1 MAEQVFSDRYKIV
14 RHLARGG
21 MAEVYVAHDQLLDR
35 PVALKV
41 LFPEFA
47 ANHSFVERFRREAR
61 AAANLNHPNIV
72 AVYDWGEEGQTYFI
86 VMEYIEGSTI
96 RELILKHR
104 RLSPKQAAAVGAEI
118 ASALAFAH
126 KNGVIHRDVKPGNV
140 IISDAGHVKVM
151 DFGIARAGD
160 PQDNLTQTGAVMG
173 TATYF
178 SPEQAQGKPLDGRSD
193 LYSLGVVLYEVVAG
207 TPPFTGENP
216 VSIAYQ
222 HVREEPTPLRERDE
236 RIPEAFEAIVMKA
249 MAKNLDH
256 RYANAEEFRADLL
269 RFREGKAVE
278 AERTAVVAAAAAG
291 DATAAMAATRV
302 GTAVDGTQ
310 VLSPTAAQRA
320 VGGGPG
326 RRTGAYIALLVVLLG
341 ALGLLLVLLARSLGV
356 TGGGSQVTVPT
367 VFGRPSADAVKA
379 IENAGLK
386 AEVHEAPSG
395 TIEQGKV
402 FAQSPG
408 ADSRVKKGSKV
419 VLQVSSGPPSGTV
432 PSVIGQ
438 TYQSASEAL
447 VRLGFRVTRNTPV
460 FDPTAPPDQVIDQS
474 PDAGSQ
480 LARGQLVR
488 LTTSKGP
495 QPTTTVTTS
504 PPTTEAPA
512 TTFPPIFTP
521 TTEPPTTPPRRT
533 TTTTEP

>member
-1 MAEQVFSDRYKIV
+1 VAEQVFSDRYKIV

-21 MAEVYVAHDQLLDR
+21 MAEVYVAHDLLLDR

-41 LFPEFA
+41 LFPEFS

-72 AVYDWGEEGQTYFI
+72 SVYDWGEEGRTYFI

-126 KNGVIHRDVKPGNV
+126 NNGVIHRDVKPGNV

-160 PQDNLTQTGAVMG
+160 PQDSLTQTGAVMG

-207 TPPFTGENP
+207 VPPFTGENP

-222 HVREEPTPLRERDE
+222 HVREEPVPLRERDP
-236 RIPEAFEAIVMKA
+236 RISEAFEAIVMKA

-256 RYANAEEFRADLL
+256 RYADAEELRADLL

-278 AERTAVVAAAAAG
+278 AERTVVGSAAAV

-310 VLSPTAAQRA
+310 VLSPTAAQAVVGAAPRRA
-320 VGGGPG
+320 
-326 RRTGAYIALLVVLLG
+326 GAYIALLVILLG

-367 VFGRPSADAVKA
+367 TLGKSRADAVTA

-386 AEVHEAPSG
+386 ADVREAPSG
-395 TIEQGKV
+395 TVDLDKV
-402 FAQSPG
+402 FSQDPTGG
-408 ADSRVKKGSKV
+408 ARLKKGTKV
-419 VLQVSSGPPSGTV
+419 ILMVSSGPPSGTV

-438 TYQSASEAL
+438 SYQSASDEL
-447 VRLGFRVTRNTPV
+447 VKAGFRVTKNAPI
-460 FDPTAPPDQVIDQS
+460 FDANAPPDQVVDQT

-480 LARGQLVR
+480 LQRGGLVR

-495 QPTTTVTTS
+495 QPTTTASTA
-504 PPTTEAPA
+504 PPTTEPPPPP
-512 TTFPPIFTP
+512 TFPPIFTP

>member
-1 MAEQVFSDRYKIV
+1 MADKVFNDRYQIV

-21 MAEVYVAHDQLLDR
+21 MAEVYVAHDLLLDR

-72 AVYDWGEEGQTYFI
+72 SVYDWGEEGTTYFI
-86 VMEYIEGSTI
+86 VMEYIEGQTL
-96 RELILKHR
+96 RELVLKHR

-118 ASALAFAH
+118 AAALAYSH
-126 KNGVIHRDVKPGNV
+126 QNGVIHRDVKPGNV

-160 PQDNLTQTGAVMG
+160 PADNLTQTGSVMG

-178 SPEQAQGKPLDGRSD
+178 SPEQAQGKPIDGRSD
-193 LYSLGVVLYEVVAG
+193 LYSLGVVLYEVVTG

-222 HVREEPTPLRERDE
+222 HVREQPTPLRERDP
-236 RIPEAFEAIVMKA
+236 RIPEAFEAIVNKA
-249 MAKNLDH
+249 MAKNLDD
-256 RYANAEEFRADLL
+256 RYPKAEDLRADLL
-269 RFREGKAVE
+269 RFREGKAVAAE
-278 AERTAVVAAAAAG
+278 ATAIAGAVDG

-310 VLSPTAAQRA
+310 VLSRTAAQRV
-320 VGGGPG
+320 VGGPPQ

-356 TGGGSQVTVPT
+356 TGGGSQVTVPDA
-367 VFGRPSADAVKA
+367 FGRPRADAVKT
-379 IENAGLK
+379 IEAAGLK
-386 AEVHEAPSG
+386 ADVRDAPSG
-395 TIEQGKV
+395 TVERDKV
-402 FAQSPG
+402 FSQVPA
-408 ADSRVKKGSKV
+408 AEKKAKKGSTV
-419 VLQVSSGPPSGTV
+419 ILQVSSGPPSGTV

-438 TYQSASEAL
+438 SYQSASDEL
-447 VRLGFRVTRNTPV
+447 VKAGFRVTKNAPA
-460 FDPTAPPDQVIDQS
+460 FDANAPPDQVIDQS

-480 LARGQLVR
+480 QPQGGLVR

-495 QPTTTVTTS
+495 QPTTTASTS
-504 PPTTEAPA
+504 PPTTEAPV

-521 TTEPPTTPPRRT
+521 TTEPTTTPRRT
-533 TTTTEP
+533 TTTTEAP

>member
-1 MAEQVFSDRYKIV
+1 MADQIFSDRYKIV

-21 MAEVYVAHDQLLDR
+21 MAEVYVAHDLLLDR

-41 LFPEFA
+41 LFPEYA
-47 ANHSFVERFRREAR
+47 SNHAFVERFRGEAR
-61 AAANLNHPNIV
+61 HAANLNHPNIV

-104 RLSPKQAAAVGAEI
+104 RLAPKQAAAIGAEI

-126 KNGVIHRDVKPGNV
+126 NNGVIHRDVKPGNV

-160 PQDNLTQTGAVMG
+160 PQDHLTQTGAVMG

-178 SPEQAQGKPLDGRSD
+178 SPEQAQGKSLDGRTD
-193 LYSLGVVLYEVVAG
+193 LYSLGVVLYELVAG

-222 HVREEPTPLRERDE
+222 HVREEPTPLHERDP
-236 RIPEAFEAIVMKA
+236 RIPEAFEAIVSKA
-249 MAKNLDH
+249 MAKKLED
-256 RYANAEEFRADLL
+256 RYTTAEDVRADLL
-269 RFREGKAVE
+269 RFREGQPVE
-278 AERTAVVAAAAAG
+278 AERTAAIAAAG
-291 DATAAMAATRV
+291 GEATAAMASTRV
-302 GTAVDGTQ
+302 AGAVDGTQ
-310 VLSPTAAQRA
+310 VMTARTAAA
-320 VGGGPG
+320 AGGPP

-356 TGGGSQVTVPT
+356 SGGSSQVPVPD
-367 VFGRPSADAVKA
+367 VFGKLRADAVKT

-386 AEVHEAPSG
+386 ADVKEAPSG
-395 TIEQGKV
+395 TVDRDRV
-402 FAQSPG
+402 FSTTPG
-408 ADSRVKKGSKV
+408 ADSKVKKGSTV
-419 VLQVSSGPPSGTV
+419 ILQVSSGPPSGTV

-438 TYQSASEAL
+438 SYQSASDEL
-447 VRLGFRVTRNTPV
+447 VKAGFRVTKNAPV
-460 FDPTAPPDQVIDQS
+460 FDPTAPPDQVVDQS

-495 QPTTTVTTS
+495 QPTTTTATS
-504 PPTTEAPA
+504 PPTTEASPA
-512 TTFPPIFTP
+512 TFPPIFP
-521 TTEPPTTPPRRT
+521 PPTRPPSPA